1 MRLYSTSP
9 APGGRI
15 QVNIPWGAKVA
26 DNSDHA
32 DRICMEADAEFERR
46 TRRPPSKQ
54 ERLYG
59 PKAADDRTPEQV
71 AERKAW
77 RPKRPQ
83 PDAMTALADS
93 LESGTDQPDYR
104 GLTLRQRLAADARRI
119 SERNQSDAETD
130 SQQAEKLNRL
140 KHDLK
145 KIDDAIT
152 AENWRTENGSQRV
165 VDLLECLRSQ
175 LVDGS
180 DAQETRRLRGE
191 VQQLL
196 AERAKQESAAQR
208 AAIAALE
215 QQIATVRDGSQLG
228 NVGESDP
235 IRYRAE
241 QLMAEGADST
251 SAWTTARAEAN

>member
-1 MRLYSTSP
+1 MSLYSTSP
-9 APGGRI
+9 TPGGRI
-15 QVNIPWGAKVA
+15 NVHLPWGTKVA

-32 DRICMEADAEFERR
+32 DRICNEADADFERR
-46 TRRPPSKQ
+46 IGRPPTKQ

-77 RPKRPQ
+77 KPKRPA

-93 LESGTDQPDYR
+93 LEAGTDEPNYS

-119 SERNQSDAETD
+119 SERNHSNAEAD
-130 SQQAEKLNRL
+130 SQQAEKLKRL
-140 KHDLK
+140 TPDLK

-152 AENWRTENGSQRV
+152 AENWRCERGSQRI

-175 LVDGS
+175 LENGS
-180 DAQETRRLRGE
+180 DATETRRLRGE

-196 AERAKQESAAQR
+196 SERAEREGAASR
-208 AAIAALE
+208 AAIQALE
-215 QQIATVRDGSQLG
+215 SQIKSIRDGSQLG

-235 IRYRAE
+235 VRYRAE

-251 SAWTTARAEAN
+251 SAWTQARAEAA